1 MEPELHETLERL
13 HRRIEEQCL
22 GSSNP
27 LNPTALA
34 RKTALPQATV
44 EALLRGETPGPE
56 QVGRRVR
63 DRLRALTQTHLEDTG
78 QTLPDLVCQVHDQ
91 LGVSRRRARGFLNG
105 EKAPRPAHL
114 PQLAEILGVEG
125 GAESFT
131 APPTQVLNRVLQAEL
146 SERRRPATIEDVMRK
161 HGVLHTD
168 LRLHGTMAADQFE
181 QFIAKIVESL
191 NPPTGD
197 KQ

>member
-13 HRRIEEQCL
+13 HRRIEEQRL
-22 GSSNP
+22 GSSGP
-27 LNPTALA
+27 LDPSALA
-34 RKTALPQATV
+34 RRTALPRATV
-44 EALLRGETPGPE
+44 EALLRGETPDPHRAGH
-56 QVGRRVR
+56 RVS
-63 DRLRALTQTHLEDTG
+63 DRLKAFTRTHLEDTG
-78 QTLPDLVCQVHDQ
+78 QTLPDLVSQVHGQ
-91 LGVSRRRARGFLNG
+91 LGISRRRARGFLNG
-105 EKAPRPAHL
+105 KRTPHPSHL
-114 PQLAEILGVEG
+114 PRLAAILGAEG

-131 APPTQVLNRVLQAEL
+131 APPAQVLNRVLEAEL
-146 SERRRPATIEDVMRK
+146 TEPRRPATIEDVMRK

-181 QFIAKIVESL
+181 QFITKIIESL